1 MTWALIISL
10 IVIGLLFILA
20 EILFIP
26 GGILG
31 IVGGGIV
38 GYGVYLSYDQFGS
51 TEGNITLAATSVFII
66 AGFVY
71 VIRNKTWKK
80 VSLADEIVGK
90 ASSDLPDDIVVGLK
104 GKSVSRINPM
114 GKVRFL
120 GELYEV
126 STMGDFIDE
135 DNEVEIVH
143 IKNNK
148 IVVKLN

>member
-1 MTWALIISL
+1 MTWVLIISL

-51 TEGNITLAATSVFII
+51 TQGNITLAATSVFII
-66 AGFVY
+66 SGFIY

-80 VSLADEIVGK
+80 VSLSDEILGK
-90 ASSDLPDDIVVGLK
+90 ASSDLPEDIKVGLK
-104 GKSVSRINPM
+104 GKSVSRISPM
-114 GKVRFL
+114 GKARFS
-120 GELYEV
+120 GEVYEV
-126 STMGDFIDE
+126 SSMGDFIDE
-135 DNEVEIVH
+135 DKEVEIVH